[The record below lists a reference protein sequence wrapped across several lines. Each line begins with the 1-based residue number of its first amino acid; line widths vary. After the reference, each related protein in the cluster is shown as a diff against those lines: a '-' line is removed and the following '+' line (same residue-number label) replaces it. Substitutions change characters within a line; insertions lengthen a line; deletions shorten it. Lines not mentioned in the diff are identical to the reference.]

1 MKAVVAIRK
10 MRLCAACLFTR
21 ESGFW
26 HRIGIIFLI
35 VSYRWLSKVSGRSQ
49 QEKASRDYDEQMGV
63 RAPDLPNVSLLN
75 VHQKFLETQEA
86 AKLLKMDL
94 WVMLHM
100 SVLILLVYTFFSS
113 ASSSKGS

>member
-1 MKAVVAIRK
+1 M
-10 MRLCAACLFTR
+10 
-21 ESGFW
+21 
-26 HRIGIIFLI
+26 
-35 VSYRWLSKVSGRSQ
+35 
-49 QEKASRDYDEQMGV
+49 KASRDYDEQMGV

>member
-35 VSYRWLSKVSGRSQ
+35 VSYRWLSKVSKRSQ
-49 QEKASRDYDEQMGV
+49 QEKASRDYDEQRG
-63 RAPDLPNVSLLN
+63 
-75 VHQKFLETQEA
+75 
-86 AKLLKMDL
+86 
-94 WVMLHM
+94 
-100 SVLILLVYTFFSS
+100 
-113 ASSSKGS
+113 